1 MLTVPFALRL
11 VPPVTVSNTT
21 DAIAREGVLALVR
34 LPVFRRV
41 VLVAALILGSHALH
55 DTFSVIRWT
64 NAGISAQTAS
74 MLWSV
79 AVAAEVVVFFLVGPW
94 LLDRLG
100 PSRAIGIAAVLGAGR
115 WLVSAL
121 TLDLTAIALIQP
133 LHGITFALLHLAC
146 MRILAICVPPQLA
159 ATAQALY
166 GTVGVGAATA
176 ILIVVSGWLYSS
188 LGAYAFLVM
197 SGLCLA
203 ALPVAFSLRSVRSAA
218 GSG

>member
-1 MLTVPFALRL
+1 M
-11 VPPVTVSNTT
+11 
-21 DAIAREGVLALVR
+21 
-34 LPVFRRV
+34 
-41 VLVAALILGSHALH
+41 
-55 DTFSVIRWT
+55 
-64 NAGISAQTAS
+64 
-74 MLWSV
+74 
-79 AVAAEVVVFFLVGPW
+79 FFLIGPW

-133 LHGITFALLHLAC
+133 LHGVTFALLHLAC
-146 MRILAICVPPQLA
+146 MRLLAICVPPQLA

-176 ILIVVSGWLYSS
+176 ILIVASGWLYSS
-188 LGAYAFLVM
+188 LGAHAFLVM

-203 ALPVAFSLRSVRSAA
+203 ALPVAFSLIGPRCARQRIQASWTISGSSNSVDTRSLATVIGRRKRRGPALPGLRYRTPSRVSTNAWCEWPNTTAA
-218 GSG
+218 